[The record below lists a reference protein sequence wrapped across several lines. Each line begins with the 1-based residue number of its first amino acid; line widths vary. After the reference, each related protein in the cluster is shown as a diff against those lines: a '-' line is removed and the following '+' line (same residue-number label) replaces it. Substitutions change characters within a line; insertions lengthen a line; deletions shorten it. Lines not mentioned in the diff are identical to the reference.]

1 MTVPHM
7 SHPTNVVTAQRQYSP
22 DTLEGWV
29 SGSGGSG
36 SGTHLKDI
44 PKLLA
49 LVAGCRLLVAR
60 SWLLV
65 AAAGCWLL
73 VAWWLLVAGCWLL
86 FAVCRLLVVGG
97 GEEGPKKRNRPKKV
111 QIKKIEKTVFKF
123 LKPEKRS
130 AAARNRTHA
139 AGPKKQMSY
148 RRATAPNQDSPV
160 TVRVET
166 VDG

>member
-1 MTVPHM
+1 MGNGTLGGYMTVPHM

-65 AAAGCWLL
+65 ASCWLL
-73 VAWWLLVAGCWLL
+73 VARCSLVAGCWLL
-86 FAVCRLLVVGG
+86 VVVCWAL
-97 GEEGPKKRNRPKKV
+97 
-111 QIKKIEKTVFKF
+111 
-123 LKPEKRS
+123 
-130 AAARNRTHA
+130 
-139 AGPKKQMSY
+139 
-148 RRATAPNQDSPV
+148 
-160 TVRVET
+160 
-166 VDG
+166 

>member
-65 AAAGCWLL
+65 ASCWLL
-73 VAWWLLVAGCWLL
+73 VARCWLLVVVCCLPVASCCW
-86 FAVCRLLVVGG
+86 GG
-97 GEEGPKKRNRPKKV
+97 GGTKKQKQTQKRCQLKKSS
-111 QIKKIEKTVFKF
+111 FKF
-123 LKPEKRS
+123 LKSEERS
-130 AAARNRTHA
+130 AATRNRTHA
-139 AGPKKQMSY
+139 ARPKKLVLC
-148 RRATAPNQDSPV
+148 RRATAPNQGSPV
-160 TVRVET
+160 TFRVET

>member
-49 LVAGCRLLVAR
+49 LVAGCWLLVAR

-65 AAAGCWLL
+65 ASCWLL
-73 VAWWLLVAGCWLL
+73 VARCLLVAGCWLL
-86 FAVCRLLVVGG
+86 VVVCCLPVASCWGG
-97 GEEGPKKRNRPKKV
+97 GGGTKK
-111 QIKKIEKTVFKF
+111 
-123 LKPEKRS
+123 
-130 AAARNRTHA
+130 
-139 AGPKKQMSY
+139 KKQTQKG
-148 RRATAPNQDSPV
+148 AN
-160 TVRVET
+160 
-166 VDG
+166 

>member
-73 VAWWLLVAGCWLL
+73 VAWWLLVAGCCLL
-86 FAVCRLLVVGG
+86 FAGCQLLGRGG
-97 GEEGPKKRNRPKKV
+97 G
-111 QIKKIEKTVFKF
+111 T
-123 LKPEKRS
+123 
-130 AAARNRTHA
+130 
-139 AGPKKQMSY
+139 KKQKQTQKGAS
-148 RRATAPNQDSPV
+148 
-160 TVRVET
+160 
-166 VDG
+166 

>member
-1 MTVPHM
+1 M
-7 SHPTNVVTAQRQYSP
+7 
-22 DTLEGWV
+22 
-29 SGSGGSG
+29 
-36 SGTHLKDI
+36 KDI

-65 AAAGCWLL
+65 ASCWLL
-73 VAWWLLVAGCWLL
+73 VARCWLLVAGCWLL
-86 FAVCRLLVVGG
+86 FAVCRLLVVGA
-97 GEEGPKKRNRPKKV
+97 GEEGPKNRNRPKKV
-111 QIKKIEKTVFKF
+111 PVKKIEKTFFKF

-148 RRATAPNQDSPV
+148 RRATAPNQGSPV

>member
-1 MTVPHM
+1 
-7 SHPTNVVTAQRQYSP
+7 
-22 DTLEGWV
+22 
-29 SGSGGSG
+29 
-36 SGTHLKDI
+36 
-44 PKLLA
+44 
-49 LVAGCRLLVAR
+49 
-60 SWLLV
+60 
-65 AAAGCWLL
+65 
-73 VAWWLLVAGCWLL
+73 L

>member
-1 MTVPHM
+1 M
-7 SHPTNVVTAQRQYSP
+7 
-22 DTLEGWV
+22 
-29 SGSGGSG
+29 
-36 SGTHLKDI
+36 
-44 PKLLA
+44 
-49 LVAGCRLLVAR
+49 
-60 SWLLV
+60 
-65 AAAGCWLL
+65 
-73 VAWWLLVAGCWLL
+73 L
-86 FAVCRLLVVGG
+86 FAVCQLLVVGG